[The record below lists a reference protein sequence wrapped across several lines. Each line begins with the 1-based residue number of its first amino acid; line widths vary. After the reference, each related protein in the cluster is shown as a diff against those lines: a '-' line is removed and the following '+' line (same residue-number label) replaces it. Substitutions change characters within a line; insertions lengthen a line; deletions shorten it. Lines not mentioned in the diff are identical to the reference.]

1 MKRTILI
8 SACVAVLA
16 ANAAAAPKAKAPAAP
31 PAAPA
36 AAPSAVA
43 APGPTD
49 WRTPDPN
56 DVLVIDTNK
65 GRIIVEMTPEVAPQ
79 HVAQIRAL
87 AHENFYDGLR
97 FFRVIDKFMD
107 QTGDPQNNGQGGSA
121 KPNVPAEFTFRR
133 GADLPFV
140 MAADQTVAEI
150 GFIKSL
156 PVESQSMMLAAMTK
170 DQKVT
175 AWALYCQGVMG
186 MARDD
191 NPDSGNSQ
199 FFLMRYPYPSL
210 ERKYTAWGRVISGQD
225 VVRQI
230 KVGEPVEDPQDRM
243 ERVRVLADLPEKDRP
258 KVRVID
264 PKGPWFKAQIA
275 RVRAAKGADFTACDV
290 EIPVEIK

>member
-1 MKRTILI
+1 MKRTMLI
-8 SACVAVLA
+8 AALLA
-16 ANAAAAPKAKAPAAP
+16 AAAVTATAAPKPKAPVAAATPAAAAAPG
-31 PAAPA
+31 
-36 AAPSAVA
+36 PS
-43 APGPTD
+43 D

-56 DVLVIDTNK
+56 NVLVIDTNK
-65 GRIIVEMTPEVAPQ
+65 GRIVVEMLPEVAPQ

-107 QTGDPQNNGQGGSA
+107 QTGDPQNNGQGGSS
-121 KPNVPAEFTFRR
+121 KPNIPAEFTFRR
-133 GADLPFV
+133 GSDLPFV
-140 MAADQTVAEI
+140 LAADQTVAEI

-225 VVRQI
+225 VVRAI
-230 KVGEPVEDPQDRM
+230 KVGEPVEEPQDRM
-243 ERVRVLADLPEKDRP
+243 ERVRLLADLPEKDRP

-264 PKGPWFKAQIA
+264 PQGPWFKAEVA

-290 EIPVEIK
+290 DIPVEVK

>member
-1 MKRTILI
+1 MNRLLLFA
-8 SACVAVLA
+8 ACAAAVAA
-16 ANAAAAPKAKAPAAP
+16 TASAAPKPKAHPAAASAPAKPEAPAAP
-31 PAAPA
+31 GAA
-36 AAPSAVA
+36 
-43 APGPTD
+43 D

-65 GRIIVEMTPEVAPQ
+65 GRIIVEMIPEVAPL
-79 HVAQIRAL
+79 HVAQVRAL

-107 QTGDPQNNGQGGSA
+107 QTGDPQNNGQGGSS
-121 KPNVPAEFTFRR
+121 KPNLPAEFTFRR

-150 GFIKSL
+150 GFVKSL
-156 PVESQSMMLAAMTK
+156 PIESQSMALAVMTK

-175 AWALYCQGVMG
+175 AWSLYCQGVMG

-225 VVRQI
+225 VVRAI
-230 KVGEPVEDPQDRM
+230 KVGEPVDPPQDYM
-243 ERVRVLADLPEKDRP
+243 EHVRVLADMPEASRP

-264 PKGPWFKAQIA
+264 PKGPWFKAEVE

-290 EIPVEIK
+290 DLPVEVK